1 MANEHILVVEDEEDI
16 QELLRFNLEKEGFQ
30 VTTVGTG
37 EDGIAQVRDKTPD
50 LVVLDLMLPGLNG
63 LDVCRLLK
71 GSAESKSVPV
81 VMVTAKGEEADI
93 VAGLELG
100 ADDYLVKPFSPEVL
114 IARIRA
120 VLRRGRDEE
129 DEDAILTHGDLRIDP
144 ARVRVTWQGE
154 VVDLTATEFSVLLFL
169 ARKPGWVFTRK
180 QIVDSVKGEY
190 YAVTERAVD
199 VQMVGLRKK
208 LGGGA
213 ELIETVRGIGYKFKE

>member
-100 ADDYLVKPFSPEVL
+100 ADDYLVKPFSPKVL

>member
-30 VTTVGTG
+30 VSTVGTG
-37 EDGIAQVRDKTPD
+37 EDGISQVREKTPD

-81 VMVTAKGEEADI
+81 VMVTAKGEEADV

-100 ADDYLVKPFSPEVL
+100 ADDYLVKPFSPKVL

-120 VLRRGRDEE
+120 VLRRGRDVE
-129 DEDAILTHGDLRIDP
+129 DDDAIIAHGDLRIDP
-144 ARVRVTWQGE
+144 ARVRVTWKGE
-154 VVDLTATEFSVLLFL
+154 VVELTATEFSVLLFL

>member
-81 VMVTAKGEEADI
+81 VRVTAKGEEADI

-100 ADDYLVKPFSPEVL
+100 ADDYLVKPFSPKVL